1 MLGSGSGIIP
11 PSAVSAQAHASNM
24 HITSAEKKQ
33 QTQNLNNRAMNLFEC
48 MLPLFSPAQ
57 LTSTDPKPATI
68 KNTRNLSQFTFVQ
81 TENA

>member
-33 QTQNLNNRAMNLFEC
+33 QTQNLNNRAINVSNAYCLRFH
-48 MLPLFSPAQ
+48 Q
-57 LTSTDPKPATI
+57 L
-68 KNTRNLSQFTFVQ
+68 N
-81 TENA
+81 